1 MGSSLTNKGNQKLT
15 YSQLPCIDCCNL
27 SAANQQHEA
36 IDDLKSQHLISS
48 GSQMRVLLTAVVCF
62 PPRCIFTALCL
73 GSNRMEVELMM
84 EGHGW
89 KRGAGG
95 WTTHCVHSVWAGK
108 QLLIK
113 SEERIRIQLQ
123 TKWMHRCSAGGSLY
137 GSTPT
142 VSQLVVNVN
151 PFGLHHRPPAAF
163 INSSIMFLI
172 IPIIL

>member
-113 SEERIRIQLQ
+113 SEERRTNPNPNPAPNEMNAQVFSGRLPLRID
-123 TKWMHRCSAGGSLY
+123 TYGFTARCECESVRVTS
-137 GSTPT
+137 
-142 VSQLVVNVN
+142 
-151 PFGLHHRPPAAF
+151 PAAGCF
-163 INSSIMFLI
+163 YK
-172 IPIIL
+172 